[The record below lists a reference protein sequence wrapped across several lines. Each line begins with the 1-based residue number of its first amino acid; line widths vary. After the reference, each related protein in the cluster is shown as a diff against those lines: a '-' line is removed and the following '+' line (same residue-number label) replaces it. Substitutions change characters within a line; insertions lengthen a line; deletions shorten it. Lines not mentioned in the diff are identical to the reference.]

1 VDRLNYHHLFYFWAV
16 ARAGSLARA
25 SAELR
30 VGQPTLSTQLKLLE
44 GELGQQLFERH
55 GRRLALTDAG
65 RLALRYAEDIFRTGR
80 ELQQAL
86 RGGPGGHVRLQVGVV
101 QVMPKLMAQ
110 QLLQPALSAVEGM
123 QLDCR
128 EGTQE
133 ELLQALSLHEL
144 DLVLTDGPVPEGSRA
159 RTHSHL
165 LGQSGV
171 SFFAAGKRVEGLRR
185 AFPRGLD
192 GAPLLVPAEGSWLR
206 RELDAW
212 LQRHGLRPDV
222 RGEFEDSA
230 LLKAFGA
237 AGAGVFTAPTVIAE
251 EVCRMYG
258 VRRVGEA
265 DDLRERFYAV
275 TVERRLRHPAVAA
288 LVESARE
295 RLFGKDSEKAKSSL

>member
-1 VDRLNYHHLFYFWAV
+1 MDRLNYHHLFYFWAV

-44 GELGQQLFERH
+44 AELGQPLFERH

-86 RGGPGGHVRLQVGVV
+86 RGGPSGHVRLQVGVV
-101 QVMPKLMAQ
+101 QVLPKLMTQ
-110 QLLQPALSAVEGM
+110 RLLEPALSVAPGM

-128 EGTQE
+128 EGTADV
-133 ELLQALSLHEL
+133 LVQALALHDL
-144 DLVLTDGPVPEGSRA
+144 DLVLTDGPVPQGSRA

-171 SFFAAGKRVEGLRR
+171 SFFAAGKRVEALRR
-185 AFPRGLD
+185 GFPRSLD
-192 GAPLLVPAEGSWLR
+192 GAPLLLPAEGSWLR

-212 LQRHGLRPDV
+212 LQRHGVRPDV
-222 RGEFEDSA
+222 RGEFDDSA

-251 EVCRMYG
+251 DVCKMYG

-295 RLFGKDSEKAKSSL
+295 RLFGKDS

>member
-1 VDRLNYHHLFYFWAV
+1 MDRLNYHHLFYFWAV

-25 SAELR
+25 SVELR

-44 GELGQQLFERH
+44 AELGQPLFERH

-101 QVMPKLMAQ
+101 QVMPKLMTQ
-110 QLLQPALSAVEGM
+110 RLLEPALSAAPGM
-123 QLDCR
+123 HLDCR
-128 EGTQE
+128 EGTADVLVQS
-133 ELLQALSLHEL
+133 LALHEL

-171 SFFAAGKRVEGLRR
+171 SFFAVGKRAEALRR
-185 AFPRGLD
+185 GFPRSLD
-192 GAPLLVPAEGSWLR
+192 GAPLLLPAEGSWLR

-212 LQRHGLRPDV
+212 LQRHGVRPEV

-251 EVCRMYG
+251 DVCKMYG

-288 LVESARE
+288 LVESARG
-295 RLFGKDSEKAKSSL
+295 RLFGKDSEKTKISL

>member
-1 VDRLNYHHLFYFWAV
+1 MDRLNYHHLFYFWAV

-44 GELGQQLFERH
+44 AELGQPLFERH

-86 RGGPGGHVRLQVGVV
+86 RGGPSGHVRLQVGVV
-101 QVMPKLMAQ
+101 QVLPKLMTQ
-110 QLLQPALSAVEGM
+110 RLLQPALSAAPGM

-128 EGTQE
+128 EGTADV
-133 ELLQALSLHEL
+133 LVQALALHDL
-144 DLVLTDGPVPEGSRA
+144 DLVLTDGPVPQGSRA

-171 SFFAAGKRVEGLRR
+171 SFFAAGKRAEALRR
-185 AFPRGLD
+185 GFPRSLH
-192 GAPLLVPAEGSWLR
+192 GAPLLLPADGSWLR

-212 LQRHGLRPDV
+212 LQRHGVRPDV
-222 RGEFEDSA
+222 RGEFDDSA
-230 LLKAFGA
+230 RLKAFGA

-251 EVCRMYG
+251 DVCKMYG

-295 RLFGKDSEKAKSSL
+295 RLFGKDS

>member
-1 VDRLNYHHLFYFWAV
+1 LDRLNYHHLFYFWAV

-44 GELGQQLFERH
+44 AELGQPLFERH

-86 RGGPGGHVRLQVGVV
+86 RGGPSGHVRLQVGVV
-101 QVMPKLMAQ
+101 QVLPKLMTQ
-110 QLLQPALSAVEGM
+110 RLLEPALSVAPGM

-128 EGTQE
+128 EGTADV
-133 ELLQALSLHEL
+133 LVQALALHDL
-144 DLVLTDGPVPEGSRA
+144 DLVLTDGPVPQGSRA

-171 SFFAAGKRVEGLRR
+171 SFFAAGKRVEALRR
-185 AFPRGLD
+185 GFPRSLD
-192 GAPLLVPAEGSWLR
+192 GAPLLLPAEGSWLR

-212 LQRHGLRPDV
+212 LQRHGVRPDV
-222 RGEFEDSA
+222 RGEFDDSA

-251 EVCRMYG
+251 DVCKMYG

-295 RLFGKDSEKAKSSL
+295 RLFGKDS